1 MKNRVYLTVLLAATL
16 VAISAPWFVQADTLV
31 VLNKS
36 EATASLIDLDS
47 GNVRAT
53 LPTNHGPHEAA
64 VSPDGRLALVGNYG
78 TREKPGSSL
87 TVINVPEAKVIK
99 TIDLGEYRRPHGLL
113 FLPDGRRAL
122 ITAEDNKVLL
132 EVDVE
137 KGTVVNAFAT
147 EQDVSH
153 MVEVALGGRK
163 AFVANIGSGSVSVID
178 LEKGIIVRTIT
189 TGAGAEGIT
198 ASVDGK
204 EIWVTNRSADTVSVI
219 DAESLE
225 ILAQIPCASF
235 PIRAKATPDGK
246 HVLVSCARTADIAV
260 LDAPTSRSSTSP
272 RARRCAGFPRICAPS
287 IPAIGSLATSSARAL
302 FRSALSSTRMGRRPG
317 WPTPTPM
324 WWPRST
330 SKAGRSCV
338 SSRPVANLMGW
349 RIRRWRSRRTEAERR
364 AEFGIRN
371 SQFGI
376 PPTHPEGTVDYADR
390 RRSNWRESKPKW
402 RDSLV
407 K

>member
-1 MKNRVYLTVLLAATL
+1 MAMIFAVFSTA
-16 VAISAPWFVQADTLV
+16 SVQAETLV

-36 EATASLIDLDS
+36 EATASLIDLES
-47 GNVRAT
+47 GTVRAT
-53 LPTNHGPHEAA
+53 LPTDHGPHEAA

-78 TREKPGSSL
+78 SRDKPGSSL
-87 TVINVPEAKVIK
+87 TLINLPSAKVVK

-122 ITAEDNKVLL
+122 VTAEDNRALL
-132 EVDVE
+132 EVDIDE
-137 KGTVVNAFAT
+137 GAVVNAYTT

-178 LEKGIIVRTIT
+178 LEKGIIVRTIA

-225 ILAQIPCASF
+225 IVSSIPCASF

-260 LDAPTSRSSTSP
+260 LDVASREEVRRIPQDLRAVDTGDRLFGDRFGESSVPIGIVIHPDGKKAWVAHTNADVVAEIDLESWKIV
-272 RARRCAGFPRICAPS
+272 RLLEAGREPDGMAY
-287 IPAIGSLATSSARAL
+287 
-302 FRSALSSTRMGRRPG
+302 SAL
-317 WPTPTPM
+317 
-324 WWPRST
+324 
-330 SKAGRSCV
+330 
-338 SSRPVANLMGW
+338 
-349 RIRRWRSRRTEAERR
+349 
-364 AEFGIRN
+364 
-371 SQFGI
+371 
-376 PPTHPEGTVDYADR
+376 TVKND
-390 RRSNWRESKPKW
+390 
-402 RDSLV
+402 
-407 K
+407 